1 MLIGQEIH
9 SFLAQNEDVLTTQHL
24 SLIDFFQSPPISEPL
39 KHNLVFAL
47 NTRSDMAAIGISKTF
62 KGVRQQTV
70 KKENTQPVDQT
81 ENTQQPIGQ
90 ATMQEDGS
98 IILQLWAETD
108 DGASGQTFLTYSPTD
123 KDYASIL
130 EHIGSLKVGE
140 TKLVFP
146 WPDE

>member
-1 MLIGQEIH
+1 M
-9 SFLAQNEDVLTTQHL
+9 TTQHL
-24 SLIDFFQSPPISEPL
+24 SLIDSLEFPLISESL

-47 NTRSDMAAIGISKTF
+47 NIRSDMTAIGISKIF
-62 KGVRQQTV
+62 KGVREQTV
-70 KKENTQPVDQT
+70 KKENTKSVEQT

-98 IILQLWAETD
+98 IILQLWAETE

-123 KDYASIL
+123 KEYASIL
-130 EHIGSLKVGE
+130 EHIGCLEVGE

>member
-1 MLIGQEIH
+1 MLIGQGIH
-9 SFLAQNEDVLTTQHL
+9 SFQTQNKDVFITHNL
-24 SLIDFFQSPPISEPL
+24 SLSDSFQFP
-39 KHNLVFAL
+39 A
-47 NTRSDMAAIGISKTF
+47 ISKSL
-62 KGVRQQTV
+62 KCVRQQTV
-70 KKENTQPVDQT
+70 KKENTQLVNQK

-123 KDYASIL
+123 EDYASIL
-130 EHIGSLKVGE
+130 EHIGCLEVGK